1 MKKHQYRKIG
11 LIACVVALFAT
22 AQAFAVDLAAAS
34 GLLADIAVASTQAN
48 AALADAANSGPP
60 VDLAAVEKAQA
71 VVADVEKSMQA
82 ALEAYTELEA
92 GNNAAMKDLVAARN
106 AALDATEGTPSDST
120 PPGKEGYSIPNIE
133 DIPWQSDG
141 LRKLYQE
148 MSEIIRDEGGH
159 GYPERDKDVTPT

>member
-1 MKKHQYRKIG
+1 MKRNQYRKIG

-34 GLLADIAVASTQAN
+34 GFLADIAVAATQAN

-60 VDLAAVEKAQA
+60 VDLVAVEAAQA
-71 VVADVEKSMQA
+71 VVADVEKSMQS

-133 DIPWQSDG
+133 EIPWQSPE
-141 LRKLYQE
+141 LKALYQE
-148 MSEIIRDEGGH
+148 MSEIIQDEGGH
-159 GYPERDKDVTPT
+159 GYPESDATKT